1 MKAKPRLPAL
11 PLPSLQWGQR
21 WWVFAPPFLMMALA
35 VGANVLIGVGLAR
48 LLEPTALG
56 KYMVLIAASGT
67 VSLFGSR
74 GQPMLTKRLYALQA
88 PGTYDWLRDLGN
100 GLRYSA
106 PVLAGVLAGAI
117 LLYRLPMNEALQLA
131 LLVPLSLVL
140 LFVSQVLQAERHY
153 ALGNVLVRLP
163 NAVLLGL
170 LAPIFVGRHPLTLGG
185 AVTLRILA
193 ALIACAIGTVW
204 LFSKTTRGADIIE
217 RDQRSQGRDY
227 LALSATSLMT
237 NEGVIVLAGLV
248 LPPVQ
253 MGAFAALMILTRP
266 LHMLQL
272 VVVQVLSVEIA
283 QRKWTPNLWEYGGF
297 VVAAVMGTAVG
308 IVIFPAAIHWLYA
321 GRYDDYGWLAVPLM
335 LSATLTL
342 LEAWPRAALNGRA
355 VPALIRAYSSTQVVV
370 ALAGAAAILVGG
382 RVHGIGAVAWALCL
396 YALARYVVSAGATRL
411 LLAGKYVLDA
421 RD

>member
-1 MKAKPRLPAL
+1 
-11 PLPSLQWGQR
+11 
-21 WWVFAPPFLMMALA
+21 
-35 VGANVLIGVGLAR
+35 
-48 LLEPTALG
+48 
-56 KYMVLIAASGT
+56 
-67 VSLFGSR
+67 
-74 GQPMLTKRLYALQA
+74 
-88 PGTYDWLRDLGN
+88 

-204 LFSKTTRGADIIE
+204 LFSKTTRGADIIG